1 MKIDKN
7 TLEEIINESLAELQE
22 QEGETQQV
30 TDKEMQDFHGA
41 LDSERETSVSQIVE
55 LEKQIELLKAEN
67 EALKEK
73 MEQMRDQSS
82 APPSD
87 AVATMQESFQ
97 ITKGRLRQIISEEMK
112 NAKQQGIV

>member
-1 MKIDKN
+1 MKLDKN
-7 TLEEIINESLAELQE
+7 FIDELIKESLAELQE
-22 QEGETQQV
+22 EEGETQQV

-67 EALKEK
+67 ESLKK
-73 MEQMRDQSS
+73 QLEQKKDQQS

-112 NAKQQGIV
+112 SAKEQGLL